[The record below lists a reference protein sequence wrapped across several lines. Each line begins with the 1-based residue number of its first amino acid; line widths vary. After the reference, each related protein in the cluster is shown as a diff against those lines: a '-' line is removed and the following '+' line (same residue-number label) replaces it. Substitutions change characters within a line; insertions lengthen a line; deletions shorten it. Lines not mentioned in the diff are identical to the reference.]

1 MKLLEKLK
9 DHSLI
14 NTSKFIKAS
23 DIKVRKIVKKILDN
37 TKYINYKEFIKNLNI
52 SIKDLLYYLKFK
64 KLKTAYVYKSIK
76 FNTKSNGWIYN
87 YIKKMFKYLK
97 SNIKL
102 KLINLNNIK
111 KLKNNDIV
119 IFPDDCIYSGLQMS
133 SNINK
138 FIKLKKKNLIYILT
152 PYISSFG
159 INNIKNTI
167 GKKNKLKICKH
178 VNIDKYLIYKY
189 LKINEIAKIEGFY
202 SNLEKKFLNDK
213 YISKFRNVYLLYFN
227 HKLADFISTI
237 TLFYM
242 GVVPNNYNKR
252 ALIYRTENTIPK
264 LQIIPLINN
273 CNYKK
278 IKINVNNP
286 ICPKPPYK

>member
-202 SNLEKKFLNDK
+202 SNLEKKLLNDK